1 MKNVMLL
8 IGMLVASFSLSAN
21 EYQEVLTS
29 YATNQVKA
37 IAADPDIIAAVKKQ
51 NAESKDLTQDQIISL
66 DKKWRAEVG
75 QSSAPMI
82 EQTLASPTSKK
93 LQDMQ
98 QVSNGAITE
107 IFVMDDKGLNVAQSA
122 VTSDYWQGDEAK
134 WQKTFLVGPNAYHIG
149 DVEEDES
156 TQMFQSQVSYAIT
169 DPASGK
175 VIGAITVGVNVEEL

>member
-8 IGMLVASFSLSAN
+8 ISMLVTAFSLSAN

-37 IAADPDIIAAVKKQ
+37 IAADPEIIAAVKKQ
-51 NAESKDLTQDQIISL
+51 NVENKDLTQDQIISL

-98 QVSNGAITE
+98 QGSSGAIT
-107 IFVMDDKGLNVAQSA
+107 
-122 VTSDYWQGDEAK
+122 
-134 WQKTFLVGPNAYHIG
+134 
-149 DVEEDES
+149 
-156 TQMFQSQVSYAIT
+156 
-169 DPASGK
+169 
-175 VIGAITVGVNVEEL
+175 